1 MQRQNISRQNRR
13 FSFSNE
19 TQAYLMLLPQIIGF
33 ILFSVYPILWIF
45 RYAWF
50 DYDGV
55 TATFNGFEN
64 FIRLF
69 TRDPY
74 FWKSIGNTF
83 ILAFGKLAI
92 ELPLSLFL
100 AVLLNSKLKGKGF
113 FRTIFYM
120 PNVVSVAIVGLIFA
134 FMFDPFQGIINNIIF
149 KIDPTIQSINWFG
162 GKWTAM
168 SVIAIASIWQNFG
181 INMLFFLSGLQ
192 NIPGEL
198 YECAMIDG
206 AGKLKQFTSITIPL
220 LAPTMKII
228 IMLAVIGSLKVTDL
242 VLVLTNGGP
251 AGQTEVV
258 MTYIFKHF
266 FNYSGSTV
274 AAQIGYASAMGMVT
288 AIILAIV
295 SFIYLRMTRT
305 KDKE

>member
-1 MQRQNISRQNRR
+1 MQRQNVSRQKRR
-13 FSFSNE
+13 SSLSNE
-19 TQAYLMLLPQIIGF
+19 TQAYLMLSTQMIGF

-45 RYAWF
+45 RYAWY

-55 TATFNGFEN
+55 TAAVNGFEN

-74 FWKSIGNTF
+74 FWRSLANTF
-83 ILAFGKLAI
+83 ILSFGKLAI
-92 ELPLSLFL
+92 EIPLALSL
-100 AVLLNSKLKGKGF
+100 AVILNSKLKGKGF
-113 FRTIFYM
+113 FRTMFYM
-120 PNVVSVAIVGLIFA
+120 PNVVSVAIVGLIFS
-134 FMFDPFQGIINNIIF
+134 FMFDPFQGIVNNMIF
-149 KIDPTIQSINWFG
+149 KIAPTAQSINWFG

-168 SVIAIASIWQNFG
+168 IVIGIASIWQNFG
-181 INMLFFLSGLQ
+181 VNMLFFLSGLQ
-192 NIPGEL
+192 NIPEEL

-206 AGKLKQFTSITIPL
+206 AGNLKQFTGITIPM

-228 IMLAVIGSLKVTDL
+228 VMLALIGSLKVTDL

-266 FNYSGSTV
+266 FNYGGSTV
-274 AAQIGYASAMGMVT
+274 SAQIGYASAMGMVT

-295 SFIYLRMTRT
+295 SFIYLRVTRS
-305 KDKE
+305 KDKT